1 MKTAL
6 KNQLKKIKKQAAEKG
21 LEIKIQ
27 ESSKVAEIIMIGCP
41 STQKV
46 VMLVVDQLSS
56 NIKPQLRAFTINLKK
71 WNFTIV
77 AKSSNSSNKVNSKQ
91 CSGIAKSTSKRCRN
105 NTKNENGY
113 CYLHQSQSSDYVP
126 PAKTNYKG
134 RCTATTKKRT
144 QCKRN
149 ASDGTKYCWQH
160 Q

>member
-6 KNQLKKIKKQAAEKG
+6 KNELKKIKKQAAEKG

-71 WNFTIV
+71 WNWAETEGFTEADLLGTLSDQVFKEIKLPEIV
-77 AKSSNSSNKVNSKQ
+77 HKLS
-91 CSGIAKSTSKRCRN
+91 
-105 NTKNENGY
+105 
-113 CYLHQSQSSDYVP
+113 
-126 PAKTNYKG
+126 
-134 RCTATTKKRT
+134 
-144 QCKRN
+144 
-149 ASDGTKYCWQH
+149 
-160 Q
+160 

>member
-1 MKTAL
+1 MVLCDCRRRTVGRVRAVLIKVLTNGD
-6 KNQLKKIKKQAAEKG
+6 KEDDDKEDDDKKDDEKEDE
-21 LEIKIQ
+21 LESQ
-27 ESSKVAEIIMIGCP
+27 
-41 STQKV
+41 
-46 VMLVVDQLSS
+46 
-56 NIKPQLRAFTINLKK
+56 INLKK